1 METVLQDN
9 IESRDKNEKITN
21 IICYIV
27 SYFL

>member
-27 SYFL
+27 SYLM